1 MCTLHLTS
9 RASWDRLYCCYDFE
23 LNKQLRKLMC
33 TSLAQSCYFYPRF
46 SSRAASFSS
55 LRYNIVVFGDKT
67 FQKTVFI
74 LDLSNRVNKTLEKI
88 HLHNIV
94 AQYCS
99 FLILFSFPEI
109 SMSRILVWFVRF
121 SLSVLG
127 I

>member
-1 MCTLHLTS
+1 MVIRPFKNCF
-9 RASWDRLYCCYDFE
+9 Y
-23 LNKQLRKLMC
+23 LRFIQ
-33 TSLAQSCYFYPRF
+33 QS
-46 SSRAASFSS
+46 
-55 LRYNIVVFGDKT
+55 K
-67 FQKTVFI
+67 KKI
-74 LDLSNRVNKTLEKI
+74 LEEI

>member
-1 MCTLHLTS
+1 
-9 RASWDRLYCCYDFE
+9 
-23 LNKQLRKLMC
+23 MC
-33 TSLAQSCYFYPRF
+33 TSLAQSCYFYQ
-46 SSRAASFSS
+46 SCKAASFSS

-74 LDLSNRVNKTLEKI
+74 LDLSNRVKKKILEEI

-94 AQYCS
+94 AQYCC